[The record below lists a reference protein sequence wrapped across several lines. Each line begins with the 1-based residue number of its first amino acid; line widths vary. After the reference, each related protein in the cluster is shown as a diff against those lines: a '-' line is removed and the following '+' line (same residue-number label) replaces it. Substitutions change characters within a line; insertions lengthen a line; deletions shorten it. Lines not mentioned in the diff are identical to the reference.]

1 MRALTVGVEEE
12 FLLVDRSSRRPADRA
27 AAVIAAAAGELGE
40 QVQREFFAA
49 QVEVCTRPVADLA
62 ALRAE
67 LAWLRRTAG
76 AAAAEHGCLLVAS
89 GTPAVPPTRPLAVSD
104 TDRYR
109 RMATAF
115 ASLVGHYDGLVCGC
129 HVHVGT
135 LDRATALAL
144 SHRMRPWL
152 PVLQSL
158 TGNSPFIL
166 GRDTGFDSW
175 RFKEFS
181 RWPTVGPAP
190 VMREAQYEAY
200 VGALVEH
207 RILMDRRML
216 YWYARPSE
224 HVPTL
229 EIRVA
234 DSNADLDTVVLLA
247 ALVRGLAQDLLD
259 EEERHQPPPEVS
271 DRRLRAAHELAA
283 TDGLHGWGLD
293 PVTGARLP
301 AGTLVDRLLARA
313 APGLEATGD
322 LALVEDL
329 LRRLRLAGSGA
340 DRQRAVLRRHGSLTA
355 VVDELAAATASV

>member
-1 MRALTVGVEEE
+1 MHALTMGVEEE
-12 FLLVDRSSRRPADRA
+12 FLLVDRASRRPADRA
-27 AAVIAAAAGELGE
+27 PAVIAAAAVELGE
-40 QVQREFFAA
+40 QVQTEFFAA
-49 QVEVCTRPVADLA
+49 QVEVCTLPVADTTG
-62 ALRAE
+62 LRAE
-67 LAWLRRTAG
+67 LARLRRTAV
-76 AAAAEHGCLLVAS
+76 AAAEEFGCRLLAT
-89 GTPAVPPTRPLAVSD
+89 GTPAMPPARPLTVTD

-109 RMATAF
+109 RMARAF
-115 ASLVGHYDGLVCGC
+115 DALVGRYDGLVCGC
-129 HVHVGT
+129 HVHLGT
-135 LDRATALAL
+135 MDRATALDL
-144 SHRMRPWL
+144 SHRLRPWL

-158 TGNSPFIL
+158 TGNSPFVL

-175 RFKEFS
+175 RYKQFS

-190 VMREAQYEAY
+190 VMCEAQYEAY

-234 DSNADLDTVVLLA
+234 DSNADIETVVLVA
-247 ALVRGLAQDLLD
+247 ALLRGLAQDLLA
-259 EEERHQPPPEVS
+259 EAERHQPPPEVS

-283 TDGLHGWGLD
+283 AEGLHGWGLD
-293 PVTGARLP
+293 PFSGERLP

-313 APGLEATGD
+313 APGLEAAGD

-329 LRRLRLAGSGA
+329 LRRLRREGSGA
-340 DRQRAVLRRHGSLTA
+340 ARQRAALHRHGRLSE
-355 VVDELAAATASV
+355 VVDELAAATATV